1 MTLLKLFADSIEMV
15 ANHYKFSKPPLE
27 ARIVVLEEMIEQL
40 CIEIDDL
47 NQRNYNDGK

>member
-47 NQRNYNDGK
+47 NQRNHNDGK